1 MLDIGN
7 TGSTERIH
15 MKKVELLNLGFLLAL
30 IISPLSMAG
39 QVIVQL
45 DAPSELIKKYSV
57 FIMFGISYT
66 DGSGASTTLFETT
79 ELKQG
84 INEKPF
90 FIDDYKQLNDCSY
103 QWLIVNQMP
112 GEPIDSSKVELLMP
126 IGFDGVVRGDCIVDL
141 EHGLIKLSLGS
152 WNFESLIFQLDLEAE
167 AQRQAKFFRADAKI
181 LVPDQKY
188 RGFNL
193 PFNLTSADPPKIEK
207 RILFS
212 DQPQIE
218 VKSYWRKEGRLI
230 TDQTSTDEF
239 DIVIR

>member
-1 MLDIGN
+1 
-7 TGSTERIH
+7 
-15 MKKVELLNLGFLLAL
+15 MKKVGLQRLVFLLAL
-30 IISPLSMAG
+30 VISPLSMAG
-39 QVIVQL
+39 QVMVQL
-45 DAPSELIKKYSV
+45 DAPSELIKRYSAY
-57 FIMFGISYT
+57 IMFGISYT
-66 DGSGASTTLFETT
+66 DGSGAGTTLFETA

-90 FIDDYKQLNDCSY
+90 FIDDNKQLNDCSY
-103 QWLIVNQMP
+103 QWLIVSQMP
-112 GEPIDSSKVELLMP
+112 GEPIDPSKVELLMP
-126 IGFDGVVRGDCIVDL
+126 IGFDGVVRGNCQVDL

-152 WNFESLIFQLDLEAE
+152 WNFESLIFHLDSEAE

-181 LVPDQKY
+181 LVPDQIY
-188 RGFNL
+188 RSFNL
-193 PFNLTSADPPKIEK
+193 PFNLASTDPPKIEK

-230 TDQTSTDEF
+230 TDQTSSAEF